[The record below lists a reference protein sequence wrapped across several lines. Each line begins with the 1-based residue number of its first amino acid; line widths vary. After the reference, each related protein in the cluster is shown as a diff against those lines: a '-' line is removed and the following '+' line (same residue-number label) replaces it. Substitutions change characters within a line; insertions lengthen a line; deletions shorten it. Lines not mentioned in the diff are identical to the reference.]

1 MSIVYVTL
9 INIILLFIIYLV
21 LNHKINKNSTSALL
35 DKYAREVENLIV
47 ELNRTLDDVLNLSEE
62 RVNELKRL
70 IRKAEKALAF
80 EGAAP
85 EGAGAPA
92 PFVRAHATAAEGKGK
107 KTEAKSA
114 RRNTEGAAGDA
125 GRSRGED
132 SAGRV
137 LGSAESA
144 RPVSVPA
151 ESVPLYD
158 MRGKKVDILPAVEEE
173 HRESPRP
180 SNIFE
185 RTRHLLSMG
194 HSKDEIA
201 RMLNLSRAEME
212 FLASL
217 HNK

>member
-9 INIILLFIIYLV
+9 INVILLFIVYLV
-21 LNHKINKNSTSALL
+21 LSHKINKNSTSALL
-35 DKYAREVENLIV
+35 DKYAREVESLIV

-62 RVNELKRL
+62 RVSELKKL
-70 IRKAEKALAF
+70 IRKAEKVLVSDRLSPG
-80 EGAAP
+80 EPHPG
-85 EGAGAPA
+85 GAGVPASAPSG
-92 PFVRAHATAAEGKGK
+92 VTKAAGDGESRGVHDAEREK

-114 RRNTEGAAGDA
+114 RRNTEG
-125 GRSRGED
+125 GRP
-132 SAGRV
+132 A
-137 LGSAESA
+137 
-144 RPVSVPA
+144 SVPPVGVPPV
-151 ESVPLYD
+151 SVPLYD

-173 HRESPRP
+173 RRESPRT

-194 HSKDEIA
+194 HSKEEIA